1 MKNVPMTAETYRKMA
16 QDQRAIASATALP
29 MVRERHIRAAHRWDF
44 LAQEADALQVGLLAL
59 FADSGRAAERS
70 YS

>member
-16 QDQRAIASATALP
+16 QDQRTIASASTLP

-44 LAQEADALQVGLLAL
+44 LAREADALQVGLLAL
-59 FADSGRAAERS
+59 FAESGRKAEHN